1 MKKGFFK
8 RFSAVILAAVMAVSL
23 VPVMGTVTNGA
34 VGPVEAKAAEEIRVT
49 AETVRQFKQ
58 RVEVFKAGGLSGDAL
73 YEQVISVIDDE
84 EIVSEINA
92 VYESYT
98 TSKIQLIESL
108 HEYTSYILQTADYYD
123 TVLQQQQ
130 ITSIIKLIKSL
141 TKSVT
146 LSVSSSNIEI
156 KISVDELRA
165 YGNLLLE
172 RTDGLEQG
180 NSAEEIKA
188 LYDYHIDW
196 FEQDEIH
203 STIEERFAQYIADR
217 DAYAQI
223 LSEIGRAH
231 V

>member
-34 VGPVEAKAAEEIRVT
+34 VGQVEAKAAEEIRVT

-58 RVEVFKAGGLSGDAL
+58 NVEVFKAGGMSGEAL

-92 VYESYT
+92 VYEPYT
-98 TSKIQLIESL
+98 TSKSQLTESL
-108 HEYTSYILQTADYYD
+108 HEYTSYILQTADYYN

-146 LSVSSSNIEI
+146 LSVSSSIIASANGRTAPCIRGCGSGQSMPPL
-156 KISVDELRA
+156 KRF
-165 YGNLLLE
+165 NLTARNKTSPLKP
-172 RTDGLEQG
+172 RPRKACITSRGLPP
-180 NSAEEIKA
+180 
-188 LYDYHIDW
+188 
-196 FEQDEIH
+196 
-203 STIEERFAQYIADR
+203 
-217 DAYAQI
+217 I
-223 LSEIGRAH
+223 LSR
-231 V
+231 